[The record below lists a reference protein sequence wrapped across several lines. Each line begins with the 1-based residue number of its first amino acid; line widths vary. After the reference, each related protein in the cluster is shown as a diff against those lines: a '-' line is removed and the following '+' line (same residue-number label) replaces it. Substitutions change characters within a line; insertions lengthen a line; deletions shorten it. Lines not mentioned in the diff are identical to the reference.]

1 VGFDRAHVRQIPQA
15 CRGST
20 PQLSLYAPSAI
31 LSFASLDIC
40 IRPVEYDESLA

>member
-1 VGFDRAHVRQIPQA
+1 M
-15 CRGST
+15 
-20 PQLSLYAPSAI
+20 SLYAPSTI